1 MLKMKIAQIFE
12 EHHGRYGSPRI
23 HDELKKQ
30 GILVGRKRI
39 EKLMREL
46 ELVAC
51 SKKRFKVVTTD
62 SNHSFRV
69 FSNLLDRYFQASA
82 PNQVWTG
89 DITYIRTDESWL
101 YLAVVIDLYSRK
113 VVGWSMGA
121 EITSQLANDA
131 LLMAITNRKPSAGLI
146 FHSDRGSQYASHLFR
161 NTIEKY
167 QFQQSMSRK
176 GDCWDNAPTESFFA
190 TLKKELIRGYI
201 YSTRRE
207 AITDIFQYLEGYYNI
222 KRSHSFLEYMTPTEF
237 ERRMVA

>member
-1 MLKMKIAQIFE
+1 MLKMKIAQIFK

-46 ELVAC
+46 GLVAC

-167 QFQQSMSRK
+167 HFQQSMSRK

-222 KRSHSFLEYMTPTEF
+222 KRNHSFLGYMTPAEF
-237 ERRMVA
+237 EMRMVA